1 MAACSLEFDKI
12 QTLPQSSHQV
22 LASPA
27 SGEQYQPEK
36 LPFGPS
42 ATIMRPVASSP
53 TASALPSASV
63 SAVKMSSPGSSSSV
77 SSSAMFVRDVFEWGE
92 DDAVAGSRPLFSPDP
107 AGAAVTTAADAN
119 LCGETAAAERGRLSE
134 TLFEAMRAG

>member
-53 TASALPSASV
+53 TASALPAAA

-92 DDAVAGSRPLFSPDP
+92 DEAVAGSRPLFSPDP
-107 AGAAVTTAADAN
+107 AGAITAAAAADAT
-119 LCGETAAAERGRLSE
+119 LCGETAAAERCRLSE

>member
-1 MAACSLEFDKI
+1 MTMAACSLEFDKI

-42 ATIMRPVASSP
+42 ATVMRPVASSP
-53 TASALPSASV
+53 TASALPVPAGG
-63 SAVKMSSPGSSSSV
+63 AKMSSPGSSV

-92 DDAVAGSRPLFSPDP
+92 DEAAAGSRPLFSPDP
-107 AGAAVTTAADAN
+107 TEANPGA
-119 LCGETAAAERGRLSE
+119 ETAVAERCRLSE